1 MKHFLSTI
9 LHVKMDGSVAGV
21 LLGVVVTDLVAWGSS
36 VVTYWGLR
44 RNFAVSKQRS
54 VPPLI

>member
-1 MKHFLSTI
+1 M
-9 LHVKMDGSVAGV
+9 AGV